1 MNVIEN
7 GWFRHGDVI
16 IKPITKQAYTDMTKS
31 EVRKVG
37 STIALGEVTGHHH
50 TLKTNKAQLLMNP
63 KTRVVSAFKVEQGTK
78 LEHQEHDT
86 ISIPKGYYTVTFE
99 REHQPLEEAERQVYD

>member
-16 IKPITKQAYTDMTKS
+16 IKPITKLAYDNMKKT
-31 EVRKVG
+31 EVKKLG
-37 STIALGEVTGHHH
+37 STIALGEATGHHH
-50 TLKTNKAQLLMNP
+50 TLANNKAQLLMDP
-63 KTRVVSAFKVEQGTK
+63 KTRVVTAFRTEQQTK
-78 LEHQEHDT
+78 LNHQEHDT
-86 ISIPKGYYTVTFE
+86 INIPKGYYTVTFE